1 MANESSRL
9 SLCILKPIRRPD
21 PIDLPPQI
29 LLSSADEELHS
40 LLSGTATAE
49 LELAA
54 LSNQLD
60 AAPIPQADREA
71 QARRAEAERLIA
83 EGAFPT
89 AGRYEGE
96 TYIPGREGS
105 VTAQFA
111 VEELAPDLAERE
123 RSRVAAEQAST
134 AGGMT
139 AEDVAFVQAEMARN
153 RTESLQRAAQ
163 SMQGVI

>member
-1 MANESSRL
+1 MFHQLSSL
-9 SLCILKPIRRPD
+9 QLGVLKPIRRPD